1 MVNSPRIQPHISA
14 VPSTEEEL
22 PRMLAGMPV
31 IALWSSIC
39 NERKKKRVV
48 KTFPIKGFSFQ
59 MRMAPEEKAGT
70 AHAKFSFVGS
80 CFVDR

>member
-1 MVNSPRIQPHISA
+1 MVNCPRIQPHISA

-22 PRMLAGMPV
+22 SRMLAGTPV

-48 KTFPIKGFSFQ
+48 KTFPIKMTERGNVSNLSAYNQ
-59 MRMAPEEKAGT
+59 YTKERMK
-70 AHAKFSFVGS
+70 KVG
-80 CFVDR
+80 V

>member
-1 MVNSPRIQPHISA
+1 
-14 VPSTEEEL
+14 
-22 PRMLAGMPV
+22 MLAGMLA

-70 AHAKFSFVGS
+70 AHVKFSFVGS